1 MKQRTKSM
9 DEALFSLSVK
19 DIAAKKTPR
28 DGKVS
33 NFNDQRQPTGN
44 TARDKFEDS

>member
-1 MKQRTKSM
+1 M

-33 NFNDQRQPTGN
+33 NFNDQKQRQPTGN
-44 TARDKFEDS
+44 TAREKFNDS

>member
-1 MKQRTKSM
+1 M

-19 DIAAKKTPR
+19 DIAANVHPPR

-33 NFNDQRQPTGN
+33 NFNDQKQRQHTGN
-44 TARDKFEDS
+44 TAREKFDEN